1 MLVTLVL
8 LLGLAGGRGWGQE
21 RAAAYWCLEGNF
33 SSDHGHMSYVDAQGT
48 LHKDVLNIPVN
59 AGKKPGITLQYAT
72 FYNGKIYAVSKQ
84 AKTSSSERLIR
95 INPATWEI
103 EKMGGAGFDG
113 MDKELRTFHFLGVS
127 DKEGYLSGS
136 DARIYK
142 IKLDDLS
149 AEMVEGPGWDDLR
162 DREVG
167 NMILCRGKIVVEV
180 YGHHEG
186 IATDV
191 FQHELWVLNVEDGS
205 VRTKFPYKGLFN
217 PVVTKD
223 GRLLA
228 VRVLGRSV
236 KEKRY
241 FIVELDIDKVSAAP
255 QVLLEFSKDLRPA
268 DFQTQVWSWSQ
279 GHLYASTRENVL
291 YFNTDRSMFQMTSIA
306 KIDLNELKPTEVYKS
321 ENTTLYGISRENP
334 HDGSIWVNLNGGW
347 SPEDKLVRIVR
358 ENGVYKESDRYSF
371 SVPYGFA
378 SCPFFE
384 DRHRAEV
391 AKPGRVCK
399 VGVES
404 EVDLCDLVEDKDGFS
419 ASVLFSDLKVGGNS
433 GWKFELVDHH
443 LLRVV
448 KASRTESAQ
457 VSLKAFS
464 SGLYSDLTFDFT
476 SYQQLITHTTVGG
489 KVEVLRE
496 NDGKILEDA
505 TELHKGDVLKISV
518 VPDTEGDYILKSL
531 RVNGKPWSSGDTYK
545 VEDQSVTVDAEF
557 ALRPYSL
564 VVTHTGEGEVKV
576 VRRWEELES
585 GAKVYKGEV
594 LEIEPRPEADYK
606 LKSLKINGEEISGQY
621 KCTVGTG
628 DVEVE
633 AEFVEKP
640 YVLTM
645 RQSGEGKLK
654 VERNGKTLSGG
665 EKVDEGDKLK
675 ITAEPATSYTLK
687 SITVNGALIKSGAVY
702 TVQKG
707 NVEVV
712 GEFEEKPYTLTM
724 EHTGNGRVAA
734 LWKSTLL
741 ENGAKVDKG
750 DYLTI
755 TLVPEAGNKIGSF
768 KINGQVQSGFQAT
781 YKVQG
786 EDVHV
791 EAEFI
796 EQPCTLTMKQ
806 KGEGTLSVICQ
817 KKSLQNGAK
826 IGRGDRLKV
835 KAEPKAGYKLSLLTL
850 NGTSIKSGQERTM
863 FNDEDVEV
871 VAEFVK
877 KSYML
882 TMKSTGQGELKV
894 SAKGKFLET
903 GTGVDKGE
911 VLIISAEPKLDYELS
926 SLTVNG
932 IDQESGGKFVVDE
945 EDVVVKA
952 EFVEKRYV
960 LTTSHT
966 GDGKVIVKEKGR
978 VLENGSRVS
987 QDEVLSIY
995 VEPGIGWKLSSLNVN
1010 GIPKKNG
1017 AKTVVSDG
1025 DVEVSAEFVQVDYIL
1040 SVSCFGDGTLTV
1052 TRGGDKLKSGAAVR
1066 KGEELKLTAAEGHEY
1081 TLKSLMVNGE
1091 KRKNGELF
1099 TVGSEDVI
1107 IVVEFVR
1114 QVAPVLYTLSYT
1126 DPVEGTITV
1135 QRGGAKLES
1144 GDKTLKAGDGLVIT
1158 AAPRDAAKHE
1168 LESLKVN
1175 GADFTSGGTYKVSG
1189 DVTVKAKFKEK
1200 VVAPVLYTLSYTD
1213 PAEGTI
1219 TVLRGGAKL
1228 ESGDKTLREGDELVI
1243 TAEPKDAA
1251 KHELES
1257 FKVNGADFTS
1267 GGTYKVSGDVTV
1279 EAKFKEK
1286 AVAPVLYTL
1295 SYTDPA
1301 EGTITVLRGGA
1312 KLASGDKTLK
1322 AGDELV
1328 ITAEPKDAAKHELAS
1343 LKVNGA
1349 DFESGKTFTVGAEDV
1364 TVEATFKPVVY
1375 TTLTIIQT
1383 GEGMLK
1389 VLRGNEELMNGE
1401 KLRKGD
1407 KLVIEA
1413 KPNSSDYKLVTLN
1426 VNGTPFASGS
1436 TYTVGDQ
1443 NVRVEVVFDKSTA
1456 VESVLLAGVA
1466 ATPNPCGAR
1475 LTLRGA
1481 SAAVQWKVYT
1491 VQGQLVARG
1500 VSAGEGEIEIATAG
1514 WIPGVYYVRL
1524 EATDGV
1530 RVLPVVKE

>member
-1 MLVTLVL
+1 
-8 LLGLAGGRGWGQE
+8 
-21 RAAAYWCLEGNF
+21 
-33 SSDHGHMSYVDAQGT
+33 MSYVDAQGT

-142 IKLDDLS
+142 VKLDDLS

-186 IATDV
+186 ITTDV

-241 FIVELDIDKVSAAP
+241 FLVELDADNVSAEP
-255 QVLLEFSKDLRPA
+255 KVLLEFAQNMRPA

-279 GHLYASTRENVL
+279 GYLYASTRENVL
-291 YFNTDRSMFQMTSIA
+291 YFNTDRSMFQMKSIA

-321 ENTTLYGISRENP
+321 EILLYGISRENP
-334 HDGSIWVNLNGGW
+334 HDGSIWVNLNGSW

-371 SVPYGFA
+371 KVPYGFA

-399 VGVES
+399 VGVDS

-457 VSLKAFS
+457 VTLKAFS

-476 SYQQLITHTTVGG
+476 FYQQLTTHATVGG
-489 KVEVLRE
+489 KVKVERE

-505 TELHKGDVLKISV
+505 AELHKGDVLKISV
-518 VPDTEGDYILKSL
+518 VPDTEGDYLMKSL
-531 RVNGKPWSSGDTYK
+531 RVNGEPWSNGDTYK

-576 VRRWEELES
+576 VRRREELKS

-594 LEIEPRPEADYK
+594 LEIEPRPESDYK

-645 RQSGEGKLK
+645 KQSGEGKLK

-675 ITAEPATSYTLK
+675 ITAEPATSYKLK

-707 NVEVV
+707 NVEVL

-724 EHTGNGRVAA
+724 EHSGKGRIAA
-734 LWKSTLL
+734 LWKARIKL
-741 ENGAKVDKG
+741 ENGAKVDKD

-768 KINGQVQSGFQAT
+768 KINGQVQSGVQKT
-781 YKVQG
+781 YRVQG

-791 EAEFI
+791 EAKFI

-826 IGRGDRLKV
+826 IGRGDWLEI
-835 KAEPKAGYKLSLLTL
+835 KAEPKVGCKLSSLTM
-850 NGTSIKSGQERTM
+850 NGTSIKSGYQLFMRE
-863 FNDEDVEV
+863 DEDVEV

-911 VLIISAEPKLDYELS
+911 VLIISAEPKLNYELS

-932 IDQESGGKFVVDE
+932 IDQESGGKFVVGE
-945 EDVVVKA
+945 KDVVVKA

-966 GDGKVIVKEKGR
+966 GDGKVIVKERGR
-978 VLENGSRVS
+978 VLESGARIS

-1010 GIPKKNG
+1010 GISKKNG

-1025 DVEVSAEFVQVDYIL
+1025 DVEVRAEFVQVGYTL

-1066 KGEELKLTAAEGHEY
+1066 KGEELKLTAAEGPEY

-1114 QVAPVLYTLSYT
+1114 QVV
-1126 DPVEGTITV
+1126 
-1135 QRGGAKLES
+1135 
-1144 GDKTLKAGDGLVIT
+1144 
-1158 AAPRDAAKHE
+1158 
-1168 LESLKVN
+1168 
-1175 GADFTSGGTYKVSG
+1175 
-1189 DVTVKAKFKEK
+1189 
-1200 VVAPVLYTLSYTD
+1200 PVLYTLSYTD
-1213 PAEGTI
+1213 PAEGKI
-1219 TVLRGGAKL
+1219 TVQRKGETL
-1228 ESGDKTLREGDELVI
+1228 ESGNKTLEAGQELVI
-1243 TAEPKDAA
+1243 TAAPKDAT
-1251 KHELES
+1251 KHELE
-1257 FKVNGADFTS
+1257 
-1267 GGTYKVSGDVTV
+1267 
-1279 EAKFKEK
+1279 
-1286 AVAPVLYTL
+1286 
-1295 SYTDPA
+1295 
-1301 EGTITVLRGGA
+1301 
-1312 KLASGDKTLK
+1312 
-1322 AGDELV
+1322 
-1328 ITAEPKDAAKHELAS
+1328 S

-1349 DFESGKTFTVGAEDV
+1349 PFESGATFTVGAEDV
-1364 TVEATFKPVVY
+1364 KVEATFKEKAVTPVLY
-1375 TTLTIIQT
+1375 TLTTSQT

-1401 KLRKGD
+1401 KLQKGD

-1481 SAAVQWKVYT
+1481 STAVQWEVYT

>member
-1 MLVTLVL
+1 
-8 LLGLAGGRGWGQE
+8 
-21 RAAAYWCLEGNF
+21 
-33 SSDHGHMSYVDAQGT
+33 MSYVDAQGT

-136 DARIYK
+136 YARIYK
-142 IKLDDLS
+142 VKLDDLS

-186 IATDV
+186 ITTDV

-241 FIVELDIDKVSAAP
+241 FLVELDADNVSAEP
-255 QVLLEFSKDLRPA
+255 KVLLEFAQNMRPA

-279 GHLYASTRENVL
+279 GYLYASTRENVL
-291 YFNTDRSMFQMTSIA
+291 YFNTDRGMFQMKSIA

-321 ENTTLYGISRENP
+321 EILLYGISRENP
-334 HDGSIWVNLNGGW
+334 HDGSIWVNLNGSW

-371 SVPYGFA
+371 RVPYGFA

-399 VGVES
+399 VGVDS

-457 VSLKAFS
+457 VTLKAFS
-464 SGLYSDLTFDFT
+464 SGLYSDLTFYFT
-476 SYQQLITHTTVGG
+476 FYQQLTTHATVGG
-489 KVEVLRE
+489 KVKVERE

-505 TELHKGDVLKISV
+505 AELHKGDVLKISV
-518 VPDTEGDYILKSL
+518 VPDTEGDYLMKSL
-531 RVNGKPWSSGDTYK
+531 RVNGEPWSNGDTYK

-576 VRRWEELES
+576 VRRREELKS

-594 LEIEPRPEADYK
+594 LEIEPRPESDYK

-621 KCTVGTG
+621 ECTVGTG

-645 RQSGEGKLK
+645 KQSGEGKLK
-654 VERNGKTLSGG
+654 VERNGKTLSDG

-675 ITAEPATSYTLK
+675 ITAEPATSYKLK

-707 NVEVV
+707 NVEVL

-724 EHTGNGRVAA
+724 EHSGKGRIVA
-734 LWKSTLL
+734 LWKAKIKL

-755 TLVPEAGNKIGSF
+755 TLVPEAGNKIRSF
-768 KINGQVQSGFQAT
+768 KINGQVQSGVQASC
-781 YKVQG
+781 KVQG

-826 IGRGDRLKV
+826 IGRGDWLTV
-835 KAEPKAGYKLSLLTL
+835 KAEPKAGYKLSSLTL
-850 NGTSIKSGQERTM
+850 NGTSIESGYQLFMRE
-863 FNDEDVEV
+863 DEDVEV

-911 VLIISAEPKLDYELS
+911 VLIISAEPKLNYELS

-932 IDQESGGKFVVDE
+932 IDQESGGKFVVGE
-945 EDVVVKA
+945 KDVVVKA

-966 GDGKVIVKEKGR
+966 GDGKVIVKERGR
-978 VLENGSRVS
+978 VLESGARIS

-1010 GIPKKNG
+1010 GISKKNG

-1025 DVEVSAEFVQVDYIL
+1025 DVEVRAEFVQVGYTL

-1066 KGEELKLTAAEGHEY
+1066 KGEELKLTAAEGPEY

-1114 QVAPVLYTLSYT
+1114 QVV
-1126 DPVEGTITV
+1126 
-1135 QRGGAKLES
+1135 
-1144 GDKTLKAGDGLVIT
+1144 
-1158 AAPRDAAKHE
+1158 
-1168 LESLKVN
+1168 
-1175 GADFTSGGTYKVSG
+1175 
-1189 DVTVKAKFKEK
+1189 
-1200 VVAPVLYTLSYTD
+1200 PVLYTLSYTD
-1213 PAEGTI
+1213 PAEGKI
-1219 TVLRGGAKL
+1219 TVQRKGETL
-1228 ESGDKTLREGDELVI
+1228 ESGNKTLEAGQELVI
-1243 TAEPKDAA
+1243 TAAPKDAT

-1257 FKVNGADFTS
+1257 LKVNGEPFESGATFTV
-1267 GGTYKVSGDVTV
+1267 GAGDVKV
-1279 EAKFKEK
+1279 EATFKEK

-1301 EGTITVLRGGA
+1301 EGTITVLRGGT
-1312 KLASGDKTLK
+1312 KLESGDKTLRE
-1322 AGDELV
+1322 GDALV
-1328 ITAEPKDAAKHELAS
+1328 IMAAPKDAAKHELEN

-1349 DFESGKTFTVGAEDV
+1349 PFESGKTFTVGAEDV
-1364 TVEATFKPVVY
+1364 KVEATFKEKAVAPVLY
-1375 TTLTIIQT
+1375 TLTTSQT

-1401 KLRKGD
+1401 KLQKGD

-1413 KPNSSDYKLVTLN
+1413 KPNSIDYKLVTLN

-1481 SAAVQWKVYT
+1481 SAAVQWEVYT